1 MLAFLPPLSFAAL
14 IALFSARS
22 TGSAPAYL
30 IYGMSAY
37 SLAIWLAALP
47 GLTKRVRSAMM
58 NSRILQKAAASP
70 FAGRYRTD
78 PAFRGRVGICPGMA
92 ADFLYA
98 SLPRRRRSPA
108 LERRCYRTTAR
119 LLFLLNLPMTGM
131 TVLMARTNSGFPTR
145 GASSICLSS
154 IPFMPWPYPLSI
166 W

>member
-1 MLAFLPPLSFAAL
+1 MDRARLFFQRLQHPPRGMLAFLPPLSFAAL

-30 IYGMSAY
+30 IYGKSAY

-92 ADFLYA
+92 ANFLYA
-98 SLPRRRRSPA
+98 VFRAAAGVRRWNAAAIAPRRGCSF
-108 LERRCYRTTAR
+108 C
-119 LLFLLNLPMTGM
+119 
-131 TVLMARTNSGFPTR
+131 
-145 GASSICLSS
+145 
-154 IPFMPWPYPLSI
+154 
-166 W
+166 

>member
-1 MLAFLPPLSFAAL
+1 MDRARLFFQRLLHPPRGMLAFLPPLSFAAP

-58 NSRILQKAAASP
+58 NSRILQKAA
-70 FAGRYRTD
+70 D

-92 ADFLYA
+92 ANFLYA
-98 SLPRRRRSPA
+98 VFRAAAGVRRWNAAAIAPRRGCSF
-108 LERRCYRTTAR
+108 C
-119 LLFLLNLPMTGM
+119 
-131 TVLMARTNSGFPTR
+131 
-145 GASSICLSS
+145 
-154 IPFMPWPYPLSI
+154 
-166 W
+166 